1 MEKETLIRPSLL
13 SADFAALGKDISEMI
28 DLGIESCHFDV
39 MDGSFVSDIS
49 FGEPIFK
56 ALQVAYGDRIRFD
69 VHLMTVDP
77 LRQARAF
84 ASLGAREISLHYET
98 LPHISLEAIKAF
110 QEEFPQVSLGLA
122 FSPETDVSRVLGLAS
137 LFRFFLVMSVVPGKG
152 GQSFIEGSEKKIQ
165 RLCEMRATNHL
176 SFQIGVDGGINE
188 TTGPLCVKAG
198 ADFLVM
204 GSAYFGASSRKEAL
218 ALLHKNLEV

>member
-39 MDGSFVSDIS
+39 MDGNFVSDIS
-49 FGEPIFK
+49 FGEPVFK
-56 ALQVAYGDRIRFD
+56 ALQIAYGDKIHFD

-77 LRQARAF
+77 LRHARAF
-84 ASLGAREISLHYET
+84 AKLGAKEISLHYET
-98 LPHISLEAIKAF
+98 LPDIDAIKAF
-110 QEEFPQVSLGLA
+110 QKEFPQVSLGLA
-122 FSPETDVSRVLGLAS
+122 FSPETDVSRVIGLAS

-152 GQSFIEGSEKKIQ
+152 GQSFIKGSEKKIQ
-165 RLCEMRATNHL
+165 RLREVRAVNNS
-176 SFQIGVDGGINE
+176 SFQIGVDGGINAV
-188 TTGPLCVKAG
+188 TGEICVKAG

-204 GSAYFGASSRKEAL
+204 GSAYFEASSRENML
-218 ALLHKNLEV
+218 ALVHLCLRL